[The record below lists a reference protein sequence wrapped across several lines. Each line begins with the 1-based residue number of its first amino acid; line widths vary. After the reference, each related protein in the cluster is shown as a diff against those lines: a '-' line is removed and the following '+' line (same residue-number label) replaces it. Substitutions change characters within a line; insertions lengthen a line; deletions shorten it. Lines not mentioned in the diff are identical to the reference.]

1 VFALQIRTLSIAC
14 LADHSTVSTHS
25 LAIYATNRELQTN
38 DNAMQNDWGA
48 GCMWV
53 RKIDVQRT
61 NLKVFDL
68 NINTAHSNTAHS
80 NYSIP
85 IEGVHTT

>member
-1 VFALQIRTLSIAC
+1 
-14 LADHSTVSTHS
+14 
-25 LAIYATNRELQTN
+25 
-38 DNAMQNDWGA
+38 
-48 GCMWV
+48 MWV

>member
-1 VFALQIRTLSIAC
+1 
-14 LADHSTVSTHS
+14 
-25 LAIYATNRELQTN
+25 
-38 DNAMQNDWGA
+38 MQNDWGA
-48 GCMWV
+48 GSMWV

-68 NINTAHSNTAHS
+68 NINTANS